1 MKKIYHVGG
10 WHRNYGDFALQLGEM
25 RMLRA
30 ASAEPLEFIPV
41 NCQTTRFHHDL
52 VNMINED
59 GDLLL
64 IGGGGMVF
72 HRPEDDSLSGWQF
85 NISLEDLE
93 RLTVPMV
100 VYGIGFNKFY
110 FDDRGFK
117 PQMNAHLQA
126 TQAKAALFSVRN
138 QGTFDELV
146 SRGLS
151 AGRMEIIPD
160 PGMFAPTAPLTLP
173 GIGREEFKIG
183 LNWAG
188 DRNFYR
194 FPEPWEEVRLKVID
208 SLCTAIKALLDR
220 QGGGRVIFI
229 PHLAENIDSEVAPFF
244 EERLG
249 EAFYN
254 VEIELPYLYPAS
266 QAQLPLFADIYR
278 QMDLVIGMRGHS
290 NIVPFGLGTRVIGL
304 GSHNKNRF
312 FLEQIGEPQAM
323 INTQSYPAGCSV
335 EEMLATITTV
345 LDDADLP
352 QRQARRRDELTAVS
366 ENFNR
371 RVVALLNGS
380 A

>member
-1 MKKIYHVGG
+1 MKRIYHVGG

-30 ASAEPLEFIPV
+30 ASEESLEFIPI
-41 NCQTTRFHHDL
+41 NCQTTRFHRDL
-52 VNMINED
+52 ITLIND
-59 GDLLL
+59 DADLLL
-64 IGGGGMVF
+64 VGGGGMVF
-72 HRPEDDSLSGWQF
+72 HRPEDDSQSGWQF
-85 NISLEDLE
+85 NISQEDLE
-93 RLTVPMV
+93 RLTVPLV

-117 PQMNAHLQA
+117 PQMNEHLQA

-151 AGRMEIIPD
+151 AERMEVIPD
-160 PGMFAPTAPLTLP
+160 PGMFAPTAPLSLP
-173 GIGREEFKIG
+173 GLTEGDFKIG

-194 FPEPWEEVRLKVID
+194 FPEPWEETRLQVVD
-208 SLCTAIKALLDR
+208 ALCEALKRLLDR
-220 QGGGRVIFI
+220 QGGGRVVFI
-229 PHLAENIDSEVAPFF
+229 PHLAENIDSEVAPLF

-249 EAFYN
+249 AAFYN
-254 VEIELPYLYPAS
+254 VEEELPFLYPAS

-278 QMDLVIGMRGHS
+278 QMDLVVGMRGHS

-312 FLEQIGEPQAM
+312 FLEQIGESQAM
-323 INTQSYPAGCSV
+323 INTQNFPSGCSA
-335 EEMLATITTV
+335 EEMLATMTAV
-345 LDDADLP
+345 VDDDSLEA
-352 QRQARRRDELTAVS
+352 RQAERLAALTAVS
-366 ENFNR
+366 DSFNR
-371 RVVALLNGS
+371 RVVGLL